1 MAKIIIDGEA
11 YADEF
16 RYAGWLREKYEAEK
30 RERALTKIFKNP
42 LFADI
47 K

>member
-1 MAKIIIDGEA
+1 MRKIIIDGES

-16 RYAGWLREKYEAEK
+16 RYARWLRERYEAEK
-30 RERALTKIFKNP
+30 TERALTEIFKDP